1 MSKPFEIIPL
11 LRIGP
16 IALGAT
22 RADVRAEMAAL
33 GFPLES
39 MRDTQDYFCES
50 CVQVEYGADD
60 CADFIGIGSA
70 APFPVLY
77 EGIDVFDVSAMDLFS
92 RIAKNEAA
100 GPHRF
105 TNSEYLFPDQ
115 IIALWEADEQYDQRG
130 AMSRSIWGQVA
141 IGNAR
146 YLQAIRAIEAGG
158 ILPD

>member
-1 MSKPFEIIPL
+1 MSEPFEIVPL

-22 RADVRAEMAAL
+22 RADVRAVMAAL
-33 GFPLES
+33 GFPLEFT
-39 MRDTQDYFCES
+39 RDTLDYFCKS
-50 CVQVEYGADD
+50 CIQVEYGVDD
-60 CADFIGIGSA
+60 RADFIGIGSA
-70 APFPVLY
+70 PPFPVLY
-77 EGIDVFDVSAMDLFS
+77 EGIDVFDVSAVDLFA
-92 RIAKNEAA
+92 RIAKNEAS

-115 IIALWEADEQYDQRG
+115 IIALYEADEQYDPRG
-130 AMSRSIWGQVA
+130 AMTRSIWGQVA

-158 ILPD
+158 VLPN